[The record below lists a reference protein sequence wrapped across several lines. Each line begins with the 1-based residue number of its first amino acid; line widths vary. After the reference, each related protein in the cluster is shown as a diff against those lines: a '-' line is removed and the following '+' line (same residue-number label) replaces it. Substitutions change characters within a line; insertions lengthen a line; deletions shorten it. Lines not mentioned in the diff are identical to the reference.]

1 MLFNFKKKA
10 LDETLDIFN
19 FVFTFIFLIE
29 AIAVVVGP
37 MIGLTNA
44 AADSEKRFIIL

>member
-1 MLFNFKKKA
+1 MLFNFNKKKKA

-29 AIAVVVGP
+29 AIVRIVALGF
-37 MIGLTNA
+37 
-44 AADSEKRFIIL
+44 KRYFKERYTF